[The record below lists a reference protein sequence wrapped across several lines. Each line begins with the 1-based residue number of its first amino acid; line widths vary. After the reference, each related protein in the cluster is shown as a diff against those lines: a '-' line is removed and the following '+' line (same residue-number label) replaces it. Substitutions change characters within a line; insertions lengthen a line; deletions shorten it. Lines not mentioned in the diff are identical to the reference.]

1 MSATICLLA
10 ILPGLGLYIQ
20 GGRGKA
26 SYKSDFFPNI
36 TTIWSLH
43 GALRTIFVAYNFPF
57 RNIRTQ
63 SSFISEMSCTKML
76 IFKCSYFFVVFE
88 QVVMLPYFALLPWFQ
103 NHPCALAKIGKPSK
117 KPCHPGPCRLCWMC
131 QRNPRRCRD
140 HKWSENIR
148 TIVWGMLVCCNKG
161 VQESFPTSLSGTASK
176 RPLQFMVFR

>member
-63 SSFISEMSCTKML
+63 SSFISEMSCTKNADIQMQLFFCRFWTSCDVAIFRITAL
-76 IFKCSYFFVVFE
+76 IS
-88 QVVMLPYFALLPWFQ
+88 
-103 NHPCALAKIGKPSK
+103 KPSICSWKNWQAFKEAMPPWTLQAVLDVPK
-117 KPCHPGPCRLCWMC
+117 KS
-131 QRNPRRCRD
+131 
-140 HKWSENIR
+140 KEVSWSQMVRKYQNYSVR
-148 TIVWGMLVCCNKG
+148 YAGMLQQRCTGK
-161 VQESFPTSLSGTASK
+161 LSDFFEWHC
-176 RPLQFMVFR
+176 Q